1 MAHAEFLR
9 LLQMVDA
16 GRAVVGRETLQ
27 ILDGDVVTAEEID
40 NRASQHSQTCDPSTH
55 VCLTCPECQHIRT
68 ERGNLRL
75 KMQSQHQDL
84 PLEVMPVDEDI
95 TPQQSG

>member
-9 LLQMVDA
+9 LLQIVDA
-16 GRAVVGRETLQ
+16 GRKVVGRTSME
-27 ILDGDVVTAEEID
+27 IADGDVDTAEEID
-40 NRASQHSQTCDPSTH
+40 NRASQHLGAVTASAH
-55 VCLTCPECQHIRT
+55 EVLTCPECQSIRA

-84 PLEVMPVDEDI
+84 PLEVMPIDEEVM
-95 TPQQSG
+95 PQ